1 MLAPDGEF
9 LRAFVSMLDTSSL
22 GSWLACFY
30 RRNCEE
36 HNNKLLFAQHRVA
49 DKGVRKTSQ
58 AATTLLDEVTVGSDM
73 VAVDGHSFR
82 WKEGQ
87 LAERITFV

>member
-1 MLAPDGEF
+1 
-9 LRAFVSMLDTSSL
+9 MLDTSSL

-30 RRNCEE
+30 RWNCEE

-58 AATTLLDEVTVGSDM
+58 AAAALLDEMTVSSDM
-73 VAVDGHSFR
+73 VAVDGHSFGR
-82 WKEGQ
+82 EQ
-87 LAERITFV
+87 RELAERIAFV